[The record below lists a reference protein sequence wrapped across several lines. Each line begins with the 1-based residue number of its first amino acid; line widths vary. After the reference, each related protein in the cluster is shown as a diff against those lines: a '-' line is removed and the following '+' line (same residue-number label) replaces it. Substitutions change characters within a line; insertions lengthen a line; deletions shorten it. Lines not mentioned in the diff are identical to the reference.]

1 MKPTQEQIL
10 SALNKMIKESKTE
23 LKAEKVELGLVDDMD
38 TAADRLNDS
47 FGEANK
53 SVKKASN
60 LDDELDKLKTK
71 ANEII
76 RELNGDSS
84 DINKRSDIG
93 KKLLSNFENAAKE
106 LGIKPQQSQEYKFL
120 SKLVDQAYERDLTVK
135 DWIRVTKK
143 LV

>member
-1 MKPTQEQIL
+1 MKPTPEQVL